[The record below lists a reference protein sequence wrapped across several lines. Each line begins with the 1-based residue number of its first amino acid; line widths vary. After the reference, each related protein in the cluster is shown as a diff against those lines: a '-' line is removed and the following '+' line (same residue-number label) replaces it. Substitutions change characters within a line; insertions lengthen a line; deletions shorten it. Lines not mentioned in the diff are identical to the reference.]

1 MPRFDVLSRWAG
13 YLASLFGL
21 TAAVVYARAGLS
33 LSHYDAK
40 AHLVVSRRILDSITP
55 GWEQIGAVWLPLP
68 HVLNMV
74 PIQIDAAYR
83 TGGFAVLVSV
93 LALGVGAAAI
103 SAIVMRLTGSRS
115 GAMLGAV
122 LFATNPNV
130 LYLHATPMT
139 EPLLFG
145 TTLVCAWLLTDWA
158 TGTTLAVPRHVGWWM
173 VAACLTRYEAW
184 PVVGALVPLALVARW
199 RRGTPLRDLVPV
211 GWHMARYPIGAA
223 VFFLF
228 LSRATVG
235 EWFVSGGFYVPDA
248 TLQGQPAVVWEKIL
262 EGTRELSGVWLV
274 RLALASIGALTLTA
288 IVWRQGAALLV
299 PLGMFA
305 AVALPFSAFLSG
317 HPFRIRYE
325 IPIVVAAALSIGVA
339 TGLLRRAAPI
349 AALVILVLVGRDAR
363 PFDADA
369 PMVRE
374 AQLDRANGYGR
385 QAVTSCLARDYRG
398 ETIFASMG
406 SLAHYMQELSQIGLG
421 ISDFLHEGNHPMWD
435 YAVVVGGAP
444 FAGWMLVEEFAEGGD
459 VLAQQV
465 RDNPTFTQGYDR
477 VCEGGNVALYRRR
490 GLAGTPQ
497 ALSPKP

>member
-13 YLASLFGL
+13 RIACLLGL
-21 TAAVVYARAGLS
+21 TAAAVYARSGLS

-68 HVLNMV
+68 HVLNTV
-74 PIQIDAAYR
+74 PMQLDVAYR
-83 TGGFAVLVSV
+83 TGAVAILVSV

-103 SAIVMRLTGSRS
+103 AAMVMRLTGSHA
-115 GAMLGAV
+115 GAVLGAV
-122 LFATNPNV
+122 LFATNPNI

-145 TTLVCAWLLTDWA
+145 TTLGCAWLLTEWA
-158 TGTTLAVPRHVGWWM
+158 TGTSLAVSSWLGWWM
-173 VAACLTRYEAW
+173 VATCLTRYEAW
-184 PVVGALVPLALVARW
+184 PVVGTLVPLALFARW

-211 GWHMARYPIGAA
+211 AWQLARYPIGAA
-223 VFFLF
+223 IFFLV
-228 LSRATVG
+228 LSRTTVG

-248 TLQGQPAVVWEKIL
+248 TLQGHPDVVWEKIL
-262 EGTRELSGVWLV
+262 EGTRDLGGVWLV
-274 RLALASIGALTLTA
+274 RLALLSIGVLTLTA
-288 IVWRQGAALLV
+288 LLWRQGAALLI

-325 IPIVVAAALSIGVA
+325 IPIVVASALSIGLT

-349 AALVILVLVGRDAR
+349 AAVIVLVLVGREAR

-374 AQLDRANGYGR
+374 AQLDRANGIGR
-385 QAVTSCLARDYRG
+385 QAVTACLARDYHG

-406 SLAHYMQELSQIGLG
+406 SLAHYMQELSLIGLG

-435 YAVVVGGAP
+435 AAIVVGGAP
-444 FAGWMLVEEFAEGGD
+444 FAGWMMVEEVAEGGD
-459 VLAQQV
+459 VLAHQI
-465 RDNPTFTQGYDR
+465 RENPAFADGYER

-490 GLAGTPQ
+490 LTAP
-497 ALSPKP
+497 